1 MKYHIQY
8 MVTIDK
14 KKRMY
19 IPTSKTI
26 DANSPEEAESIL
38 RRYHGLDEDIMS
50 VKIQPESEYNK
61 KIDENNAEVYKRKGI
76 KVLNRRDMIDENNA
90 EVYERQGIKIK
101 EEA

>member
-1 MKYHIQY
+1 MKYNVKY

-19 IPTSKTI
+19 IPTQRTI

-38 RRYHGLDEDIMS
+38 TRYHNKELIMS
-50 VKIQPESEYNK
+50 VKIQPESEYRK
-61 KIDENNAEVYKRKGI
+61 SIDENNAEVYKRLG
-76 KVLNRRDMIDENNA
+76 
-90 EVYERQGIKIK
+90 IK